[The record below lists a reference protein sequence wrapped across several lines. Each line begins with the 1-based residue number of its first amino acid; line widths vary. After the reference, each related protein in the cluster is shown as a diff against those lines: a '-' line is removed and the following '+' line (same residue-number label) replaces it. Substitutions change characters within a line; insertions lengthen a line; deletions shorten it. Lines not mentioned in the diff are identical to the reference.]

1 MKDHI
6 RENLTNPNIWVRVL
20 NMVLFMFAYGLAKAI
35 LVFVAFFQ
43 LISILITGRAN
54 LPLLIFGKNL
64 SVFIYE
70 ILEFQTFNTEIRPFP
85 FSPWPEEDHG
95 GDIWLDDAELNQESF
110 AEEEVVEEKNV
121 EEKNAEEIDE
131 EAPVDSESN
140 GDTSKSSETIDD
152 QPEKK

>member
-1 MKDHI
+1 MKDPI
-6 RENLTNPNIWVRVL
+6 RENLINPNIWVRVL

-43 LISILITGRAN
+43 LVSILVTGSAN

-95 GDIWLDDAELNQESF
+95 GDLWLEDADLNENAFEEDETAEVGDEIVDDEGEIIERQMSNNTSESSE
-110 AEEEVVEEKNV
+110 AIDDKPEKN
-121 EEKNAEEIDE
+121 
-131 EAPVDSESN
+131 
-140 GDTSKSSETIDD
+140 
-152 QPEKK
+152 